1 MLGTATAFTREE
13 LDAFLNRMLESE
25 RAGAKALTV
34 FLGEHPRRGD
44 TWNLLRRVQADE
56 AHNCVL
62 LGELLK
68 RSGTDYSHATGE
80 FFDKAVAVKGKRA
93 RIEFLVR
100 GLGWAVREFEQALPR
115 IADANARGVIER
127 MRDSHRRS
135 IEACSAAAR
144 SIAD

>member
-1 MLGTATAFTREE
+1 MSTSSFSSDE

-25 RAGAKALTV
+25 RAGARALTV
-34 FLGEHPRRGD
+34 FLDEHPRRGE

-68 RSGTDYSHATGE
+68 KSGTDYSHATGE
-80 FFDKAVAVKGKRA
+80 FFDQAIAVKGRRA

-115 IADANARGVIER
+115 IGDANARGVIER